1 MKEKEIVEKLNE
13 KYKGK
18 FIFEVTDDG
27 SDIVGFV
34 DDNTFNNVIA
44 VIEPTV
50 SEMNKLI
57 SHISSSKT

>member
-13 KYKGK
+13 KYKGR

-27 SDIVGFV
+27 GDIVGFV
-34 DDNTFNNVIA
+34 DDETFNNVVA
-44 VIEPTV
+44 VIEPTI

-57 SHISSSKT
+57 THIENSKT

>member
-1 MKEKEIVEKLNE
+1 MKEKEIVAKLNE

-27 SDIVGFV
+27 GDIVGFV

-57 SHISSSKT
+57 SHISNSKT

>member
-18 FIFEVTDDG
+18 FIFEVTDGG

-44 VIEPTV
+44 IIEPTV

-57 SHISSSKT
+57 SHISSSKK

>member
-13 KYKGK
+13 KYKGR

-34 DDNTFNNVIA
+34 DDETFNNVVA
-44 VIEPTV
+44 VIEPTI

-57 SHISSSKT
+57 THIENSKT

>member
-1 MKEKEIVEKLNE
+1 MKEKEIVAKLNE
-13 KYKGK
+13 KYKGR

-34 DDNTFNNVIA
+34 DDETFNNVVA
-44 VIEPTV
+44 VIEPTI

-57 SHISSSKT
+57 THIENSKT

>member
-13 KYKGK
+13 KYKGR
-18 FIFEVTDDG
+18 FIFEATDDG

-34 DDNTFNNVIA
+34 DDETFNNVIA

-57 SHISSSKT
+57 THIENSKT

>member
-44 VIEPTV
+44 VIEPTI